1 MLFNRDSAISQCF
14 CLHWHLDSE
23 LCIRNSWAGHKRRA
37 MGGKEAG
44 IHHECLPCA
53 ECQAF
58 SDIWL
63 SLILITCKERV
74 DDTRSTDGQFPA
86 SQSVQLVQSKV
97 DWKQKKRSCNL
108 HDSVCTHCVWYC
120 FQGSMTERWYECSWN
135 TSLALR
141 PWKIRGPLYS
151 LTFSERL
158 LSPHPENLFRVAKE
172 CPTLPDHKIESHR
185 GKPEKSSLSSQFSL
199 DNQVPSSVWSLLRF
213 CPG

>member
-58 SDIWL
+58 SDIWP

-97 DWKQKKRSCNL
+97 DWKQKKKGL
-108 HDSVCTHCVWYC
+108 VT
-120 FQGSMTERWYECSWN
+120 SMTQS
-135 TSLALR
+135 ALIVYGTVSR
-141 PWKIRGPLYS
+141 GAWLSAGMSAHETPPW
-151 LTFSERL
+151 
-158 LSPHPENLFRVAKE
+158 LSVLGR
-172 CPTLPDHKIESHR
+172 
-185 GKPEKSSLSSQFSL
+185 
-199 DNQVPSSVWSLLRF
+199 
-213 CPG
+213 